1 VRKLLGWATVRTS
14 LDARLQLQQVRL

>member
-1 VRKLLGWATVRTS
+1 MLLGWATVRTS